1 MPVITVAVIIDTI
14 KSNVLNMTS
23 HNFVDTGS
31 NKTKPPFFLLHVPL
45 AHYYLSNHKCL
56 GQRLDKCAY
65 KLMAKQ
71 QTTCKLN

>member
-45 AHYYLSNHKCL
+45 AHCYLSNHKCL
-56 GQRLDKCAY
+56 G
-65 KLMAKQ
+65 
-71 QTTCKLN
+71 